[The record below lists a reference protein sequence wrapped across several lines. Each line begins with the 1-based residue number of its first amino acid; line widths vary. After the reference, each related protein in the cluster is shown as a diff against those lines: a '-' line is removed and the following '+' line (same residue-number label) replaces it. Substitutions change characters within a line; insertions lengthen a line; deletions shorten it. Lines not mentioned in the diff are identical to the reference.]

1 MNVIS
6 LVLITCRDM
15 VLDVEHFCRHKLRFN
30 VSTEISLFIY
40 IEYRRSGCMN
50 TAPSVED
57 IVIQEGSLCM
67 NCTQCGENS
76 NEIVHITKKGEI

>member
-50 TAPSVED
+50 TVPGVED
-57 IVIQEGSLCM
+57 VVIQEGGLCM
-67 NCTQCGENS
+67 NCAQCGEN
-76 NEIVHITKKGEI
+76 K